1 MANATPAWRNNILAC
16 YPAILKRLE
25 QVTQVKKVLE
35 AQDFSAISS
44 ERRQRPLDG
53 AVYVIL
59 DGFTP
64 TSTND
69 NNRGQT
75 IEIGFSII
83 LTKTNYTPRPQT
95 DGVGETLT
103 AIAKA
108 LQGFDPSDES
118 ERALT
123 TTPFKQRTA
132 LPIRY
137 EDGFAFFPLR
147 FTAEIAVIADND

>member
-1 MANATPAWRNNILAC
+1 MADKLPAWRNNILAC

-44 ERRQRPLDG
+44 ERKQRPLDG

-69 NNRGQT
+69 NNREQT
-75 IEIGFSII
+75 IEIGFSFI

-103 AIAKA
+103 AITKA
-108 LQGFDPSDES
+108 LQGFDPMDNQG
-118 ERALT
+118 RALT
-123 TTPFKQRTA
+123 TSPFRQQNA

-137 EDGFAFFPLR
+137 EDGFAYFPLR
-147 FTAEIAVIADND
+147 FTAEVAVIAD